1 MDKHRGLSRND
12 RQSTIRGPTR
22 VLAGRLNIKNSSHG
36 KRAHP
41 VVVIN
46 ETADGSF
53 SLASSPCAQTLEPG
67 QQCTVSL
74 TFPPAIASPVR
85 PSGKVGDWRASRSGT
100 SDSKVLSAEDQD
112 LPPNSGD

>member
-1 MDKHRGLSRND
+1 MK
-12 RQSTIRGPTR
+12 
-22 VLAGRLNIKNSSHG
+22 IKNSSHG

-74 TFPPAIASPVR
+74 TFTPARMGKQSGAMTIDDNDRTKVR
-85 PSGKVGDWRASRSGT
+85 RRCSCWVRENKRQESRSRRT
-100 SDSKVLSAEDQD
+100 AIIS
-112 LPPNSGD
+112 